1 VNCNTTYF
9 NTSLS
14 STFRNDTTDDTTKIT
29 YNNEIEIYYGYM
41 GIDTVCL
48 NKKNGTSC
56 AKDFSFFV
64 ITNQTGMKAGCDG
77 RLGLAPLKSDGT

>member
-1 VNCNTTYF
+1 
-9 NTSLS
+9 
-14 STFRNDTTDDTTKIT
+14 
-29 YNNEIEIYYGYM
+29 M